1 MNISDF
7 EAYEGYWDIIDDD
20 LFEDIFYMECIEKLE
35 PTEKVLKTIEL
46 LSYFFAEDMR
56 EVLGE
61 IREMNMLAQADIFDL
76 WFEIIKS
83 RDYLESLAKTIIY
96 YSIGM
101 PV

>member
-1 MNISDF
+1 
-7 EAYEGYWDIIDDD
+7 
-20 LFEDIFYMECIEKLE
+20 MEVTASMVKELRERTGAGMMDCKKALVETAGDMDKA
-35 PTEKVLKTIEL
+35 IEL

>member
-35 PTEKVLKTIEL
+35 PTEKVLKAIEL

-56 EVLGE
+56 EVLGQ

-76 WFEIIKS
+76 VSATEYK
-83 RDYLESLAKTIIY
+83 RQNLESLAKTIIY

>member
-1 MNISDF
+1 
-7 EAYEGYWDIIDDD
+7 
-20 LFEDIFYMECIEKLE
+20 
-35 PTEKVLKTIEL
+35 
-46 LSYFFAEDMR
+46 MR